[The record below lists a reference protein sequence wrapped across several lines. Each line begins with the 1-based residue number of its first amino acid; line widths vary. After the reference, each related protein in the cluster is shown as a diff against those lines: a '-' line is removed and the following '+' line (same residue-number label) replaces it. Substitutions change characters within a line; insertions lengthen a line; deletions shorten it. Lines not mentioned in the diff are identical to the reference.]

1 MSILLQ
7 IALVLAIALLMV
19 PLSHKLRLPTVLG
32 YLLTGLIIGP
42 SALALISAPEVMQTF
57 IQISLLALMFW
68 IGLQLR
74 PQRIL
79 QLGQPLWFMA
89 ILQVLST
96 ALILSLLAWFFLDQH
111 LVSSIVIGLA
121 GSLSAMTL
129 VTQFLNNQQQLATS
143 YGQSAYANT

>member
-57 IQISLLALMFW
+57 IQISL
-68 IGLQLR
+68 
-74 PQRIL
+74 
-79 QLGQPLWFMA
+79 
-89 ILQVLST
+89 
-96 ALILSLLAWFFLDQH
+96 
-111 LVSSIVIGLA
+111 
-121 GSLSAMTL
+121 
-129 VTQFLNNQQQLATS
+129 
-143 YGQSAYANT
+143 